1 MEFLI
6 YSYIKGT
13 LEEVSEDLIV
23 VENNGIGYNIRIS
36 ARMLDALPARGEQV
50 KIYTYLYVKEDAFSL
65 FGFPSRDELE
75 MFKLLI
81 NVSGIGPKGGLAVL
95 SVLSANDLRF
105 AIVAEDAKTISK
117 APGIGSKTAKRL
129 IIELKD
135 KIDLEVAIETGFEE
149 METPAAGGNSNNRI
163 RKEASEALVALGYSA
178 TEASKVLSG
187 IEITEDDDVER
198 VLKAALKNMALF

>member
-1 MEFLI
+1 M

-13 LEEVSEDLIV
+13 LEEISEDQIV
-23 VENNGIGYNIRIS
+23 VENHGIGYNIRIS
-36 ARMLDALPARGEQV
+36 ARMLDVLPTRGEEI

-75 MFKLLI
+75 MF

-95 SVLSANDLRF
+95 SVLSANDLRY
-105 AIVAEDAKTISK
+105 AIVAEDVKTISK
-117 APGIGSKTAKRL
+117 APGVGSKTAKRL

-135 KIDLEVAIETGFEE
+135 KIDLEEVIENGFEQVE
-149 METPAAGGNSNNRI
+149 ASNPVSGSNNRI
-163 RKEASEALVALGYSA
+163 RKEAADALVALGYSA

-187 IEITEDDDVER
+187 IEITEDSDVER
-198 VLKAALKNMALF
+198 VLKAALKNMAFL

>member
-1 MEFLI
+1 M
-6 YSYIKGT
+6 
-13 LEEVSEDLIV
+13 
-23 VENNGIGYNIRIS
+23 ENNGIGYNIRIS

-135 KIDLEVAIETGFEE
+135 KIDLEAAIETGFEE

-187 IEITEDDDVER
+187 IEITEVDDVES

>member
-1 MEFLI
+1 M

-81 NVSGIGPKGGLAVL
+81 KVSGIGPKGGLAVL

-135 KIDLEVAIETGFEE
+135 KIDLEAAIETGFEE

-187 IEITEDDDVER
+187 IEITEVDDVES

>member
-1 MEFLI
+1 M
-6 YSYIKGT
+6 YSYIKVT
-13 LEEVSEDLIV
+13 LEEISEDQIV
-23 VENNGIGYNIRIS
+23 VENHGIGYNIRIS
-36 ARMLDALPARGEQV
+36 ARMLDVLPTRGEEI

-95 SVLSANDLRF
+95 SVLSANDLRY
-105 AIVAEDAKTISK
+105 AIVAEDVKTISK
-117 APGIGSKTAKRL
+117 APGVGSKTAKRL

-135 KIDLEVAIETGFEE
+135 KVDLEEVIENGFEQVE
-149 METPAAGGNSNNRI
+149 AANPVSGSNNRI
-163 RKEASEALVALGYSA
+163 RKEAADALVALGYSA

-187 IEITEDDDVER
+187 IEITEDSDVER
-198 VLKAALKNMALF
+198 VLKAALKNMAFL

>member
-1 MEFLI
+1 M

-13 LEEVSEDLIV
+13 LAEISEDQIV
-23 VENNGIGYNIRIS
+23 VENHGIGYNIRIS
-36 ARMLDALPARGEQV
+36 ARMLDVLPTRGEEI

-95 SVLSANDLRF
+95 SVLSANDLRY
-105 AIVAEDAKTISK
+105 AIVAEDVKTISK
-117 APGIGSKTAKRL
+117 APGVGSKTAKRL

-135 KIDLEVAIETGFEE
+135 KIDLEAAIENGFEQAE
-149 METPAAGGNSNNRI
+149 AANPVSGSNNRI
-163 RKEASEALVALGYSA
+163 RKEAADALVALGYSA

-187 IEITEDDDVER
+187 IEITEDSDVEH
-198 VLKAALKNMALF
+198 VLKAALKNMAFL

>member
-1 MEFLI
+1 M

-13 LEEVSEDLIV
+13 LEEISEDQIV
-23 VENNGIGYNIRIS
+23 VENHGIGYNIRIS
-36 ARMLDALPARGEQV
+36 ARMLDVLPTRGEEI

-95 SVLSANDLRF
+95 SVLSANDLRY
-105 AIVAEDAKTISK
+105 AIVAEDVKTISK
-117 APGIGSKTAKRL
+117 APGVGSKTAKRL

-135 KIDLEVAIETGFEE
+135 KIDLEEVIENGFEQVE
-149 METPAAGGNSNNRI
+149 ASNPVSGSNNRI
-163 RKEASEALVALGYSA
+163 RKEAADAWVALGYSA

-187 IEITEDDDVER
+187 IEITEDSDVER
-198 VLKAALKNMALF
+198 VLKAALKNMAFL

>member
-1 MEFLI
+1 M

-13 LEEVSEDLIV
+13 LEEISEDQIV
-23 VENNGIGYNIRIS
+23 VENHGIGYNIRIS
-36 ARMLDALPARGEQV
+36 ARMLDVLPTRGEEI

-95 SVLSANDLRF
+95 SVLSANDLRY
-105 AIVAEDAKTISK
+105 AIVAEDVKTISK
-117 APGIGSKTAKRL
+117 APGVGSKTAKRL

-135 KIDLEVAIETGFEE
+135 KIDLEEVVENGFEQVE
-149 METPAAGGNSNNRI
+149 AANLV
-163 RKEASEALVALGYSA
+163 LVALGYSA

-187 IEITEDDDVER
+187 IEITEDSDVER
-198 VLKAALKNMALF
+198 VLKAALKNMAFL

>member
-1 MEFLI
+1 
-6 YSYIKGT
+6 
-13 LEEVSEDLIV
+13 
-23 VENNGIGYNIRIS
+23 
-36 ARMLDALPARGEQV
+36 MLDVLPTRGEEI

-95 SVLSANDLRF
+95 SVLSANDLRY
-105 AIVAEDAKTISK
+105 AIVAEDVKTISK
-117 APGIGSKTAKRL
+117 APGVGSKTAKRL

-135 KIDLEVAIETGFEE
+135 KIDLEEVIENGFEQVE
-149 METPAAGGNSNNRI
+149 ASNPVSGSNNRI
-163 RKEASEALVALGYSA
+163 RKEAADALVALGYSA

-187 IEITEDDDVER
+187 IEITEDSDVER
-198 VLKAALKNMALF
+198 VLKAALKNMAFYRSYFSLI

>member
-1 MEFLI
+1 M

-13 LEEVSEDLIV
+13 LEEISEDLIV
-23 VENNGIGYNIRIS
+23 VENHGIGYNIRIS
-36 ARMLDALPARGEQV
+36 ARMLDALPAHGEEV

-135 KIDLEVAIETGFEE
+135 KIDLETAIETGFEE
-149 METPAAGGNSNNRI
+149 AEAVSAGAGNNRI

-178 TEASKVLSG
+178 TEASKVLAG
-187 IEITEDDDVER
+187 IEITEDSDVES
-198 VLKAALKNMALF
+198 VLKAALKNMALL

>member
-1 MEFLI
+1 
-6 YSYIKGT
+6 
-13 LEEVSEDLIV
+13 
-23 VENNGIGYNIRIS
+23 
-36 ARMLDALPARGEQV
+36 MLFPCLDFQAEQV
-50 KIYTYLYVKEDAFSL
+50 GNV
-65 FGFPSRDELE
+65 
-75 MFKLLI
+75 KLLI

-117 APGIGSKTAKRL
+117 APGVGSKTAKRL

-135 KIDLEVAIETGFEE
+135 KIDLGDAIETGFEE
-149 METPAAGGNSNNRI
+149 METPAAGGSSNSRI

-187 IEITEDDDVER
+187 IEITEDDDVES
-198 VLKAALKNMALF
+198 VLKTALKNMALF

>member
-1 MEFLI
+1 M

-13 LEEVSEDLIV
+13 LEEVSEALIV

-135 KIDLEVAIETGFEE
+135 KIDLEAVIETGFEE

-187 IEITEDDDVER
+187 IEITEVDDVER

>member
-1 MEFLI
+1 M

-13 LEEVSEDLIV
+13 LEEVSENLIV

-36 ARMLDALPARGEQV
+36 ARMLDELPARGEQV

-135 KIDLEVAIETGFEE
+135 KIDLEAAIEIGFEE
-149 METPAAGGNSNNRI
+149 METPAAGGSSNNRI

-187 IEITEDDDVER
+187 IEITEDDDVES

>member
-1 MEFLI
+1 M

-36 ARMLDALPARGEQV
+36 ARMLDALPARREQV

-135 KIDLEVAIETGFEE
+135 KIDLEAAIETGFEE

-187 IEITEDDDVER
+187 IEITEVDDVES

>member
-1 MEFLI
+1 M

-50 KIYTYLYVKEDAFSL
+50 KIYTYLYVKEDVFSL

-135 KIDLEVAIETGFEE
+135 KIDLEAAIETGFEE

-187 IEITEDDDVER
+187 IEITEVDDVES

>member
-1 MEFLI
+1 M

-13 LEEVSEDLIV
+13 LEEISEDQIV
-23 VENNGIGYNIRIS
+23 VENHGIGYNIRIS
-36 ARMLDALPARGEQV
+36 ARLPTRGEEI

-95 SVLSANDLRF
+95 SVLSANDLRY
-105 AIVAEDAKTISK
+105 AIVAEDVKTISK
-117 APGIGSKTAKRL
+117 APGVGSKTAKRL

-135 KIDLEVAIETGFEE
+135 KIDLEEVIENGFEQVE
-149 METPAAGGNSNNRI
+149 ASNPVSGSNNRI
-163 RKEASEALVALGYSA
+163 RKEAADALVALGYSA

-187 IEITEDDDVER
+187 IEITEDSNVER
-198 VLKAALKNMALF
+198 VLKAALKNMAFL

>member
-1 MEFLI
+1 M

-95 SVLSANDLRF
+95 SVLSANNRRF

-135 KIDLEVAIETGFEE
+135 KIDLEAAIETGFEE

-187 IEITEDDDVER
+187 IEITEVDDVES

>member
-1 MEFLI
+1 M

-50 KIYTYLYVKEDAFSL
+50 KIYIYLYVKEDAFSL

-135 KIDLEVAIETGFEE
+135 KIDLEAAIETGFEE

-187 IEITEDDDVER
+187 IEITEVDDVES

>member
-1 MEFLI
+1 M

-36 ARMLDALPARGEQV
+36 ARMLDALPVRGEQV

-105 AIVAEDAKTISK
+105 AIVAEDAKMISK
-117 APGIGSKTAKRL
+117 APGVGSKTAKRL

-135 KIDLEVAIETGFEE
+135 KIDLEAAIETGFEG
-149 METPAAGGNSNNRI
+149 METPAEGGNSNNRI
-163 RKEASEALVALGYSA
+163 RKEASEALVALGYSP

-187 IEITEDDDVER
+187 IEITEDDDVES

>member
-1 MEFLI
+1 M
-6 YSYIKGT
+6 YSYIKWNFGRNQRRP
-13 LEEVSEDLIV
+13 DRWWKI
-23 VENNGIGYNIRIS
+23 NGIGYNIRIS
-36 ARMLDALPARGEQV
+36 ARMLDVLPTRGEEI

-95 SVLSANDLRF
+95 SVLSANDLRY
-105 AIVAEDAKTISK
+105 AIVAEDVKTISK
-117 APGIGSKTAKRL
+117 APGVGSKTAKRL

-135 KIDLEVAIETGFEE
+135 KIDLEEVIENGFEQVE
-149 METPAAGGNSNNRI
+149 AANLVSGSNNRI
-163 RKEASEALVALGYSA
+163 RKEAADALVALGYSA

-187 IEITEDDDVER
+187 IEITEDSDVER
-198 VLKAALKNMALF
+198 VLKAALKNMAFL